1 MIRKVGKM
9 TLILNPNSYGE
20 LLAKYQPKVITTE
33 DENEQAIA
41 KANELEHKANRTV
54 EEETLLELLIVLIE
68 RFEEQYY
75 LIPQGTP
82 NSMLKH
88 LMESNHYQPEDLVE
102 VIGSRQEVLE
112 LIEGQKSFSR
122 WQSQK
127 LADFFNVDIDF
138 FVNE

>member
-9 TLILNPNSYGE
+9 TLILNPKSYGQ

-41 KANELEHKANRTV
+41 LANELEHKANRTI
-54 EEETLLELLIVLIE
+54 EEDTLLELLIVLIE

-75 LIPQGTP
+75 PIPQGTP

-88 LMESNHYQPEDLVE
+88 LMESNNYKPEDLIE
-102 VIGSRQEVLE
+102 VIGSRQKVLE
-112 LIEGQKSFSR
+112 LMEGKDSFS
-122 WQSQK
+122 QSQSEK

-138 FVNE
+138 FGNE

>member
-1 MIRKVGKM
+1 MKM
-9 TLILNPNSYGE
+9 AQKFKTNSKSYGE

-33 DENEQAIA
+33 EENDQAIA
-41 KANELEHKANRTV
+41 LANELEHKEKRSP

-75 LIPQGTP
+75 PIPQGTP

-88 LMESNHYQPEDLVE
+88 LMESNNYQPSDLVE

-112 LIEGQKSFSR
+112 LMEGQGNFSQS
-122 WQSQK
+122 QSQK
-127 LADFFNVDIDF
+127 LADFFEVEPELF
-138 FVNE
+138 LR

>member
-9 TLILNPNSYGE
+9 TLILNPKSYGQ

-41 KANELEHKANRTV
+41 LANELEHKANRTI

-75 LIPQGTP
+75 PIPQSTP

-88 LMESNHYQPEDLVE
+88 LMECNNYKPEDLIE
-102 VIGSRQEVLE
+102 VIGSRQKVLE
-112 LIEGQKSFSR
+112 LMEGKDSFSQL
-122 WQSQK
+122 QSQK
-127 LADFFNVDIDF
+127 LADLFNVDVDF